1 MKNPFRPLRRIIYIL
16 LGIIVFGVLGFMFIE
31 DYSVGEALYMVI
43 QVVTTVGFNEVAPF
57 KSWGRE
63 FTTILMITSF
73 GTFAYGITEL
83 SQIILNGEL
92 NNYLKYKNLQKRI
105 DELSGHVIICG
116 FGRNGYQAAKTLIA
130 YKQPFVIVEQD
141 LEKLD
146 QLEPTNDI
154 LYVSG
159 DATDDNL
166 LIKAGVE
173 RAAFLISA
181 LHNDADNVFVVISAR
196 QLNPKLEIVSRANA
210 ETTSQKLRAA
220 GANSIIMPNQI
231 GGQHLAHKLMKPD
244 VVEFLDH
251 ISVGGLSATNIEE
264 IVVDEIPDML
274 KANNIQELEIRT
286 QTGCTVIGYKSDGG
300 DFVINPG
307 ASIELKRK
315 SKLFVLG
322 NEEQIIKLKKL
333 FNV

>member
-16 LGIIVFGVLGFMFIE
+16 LGIIVFGILGFMLIE
-31 DYSVGEALYMVI
+31 DYSFGDSFYMVL
-43 QVVTTVGFNEVAPF
+43 QTVTTVGFNEVRPF

-63 FTTILMITSF
+63 FTSVLMITSF

-105 DELSGHVIICG
+105 DELSNHVIICG

-130 YKQPFVIVEQD
+130 YKQPFVIVERD

-146 QLEPTNDI
+146 QMQENAET
-154 LYVSG
+154 LYVTG
-159 DATDDNL
+159 DATDDEM
-166 LIKAGVE
+166 LIRAGVE
-173 RAAFLISA
+173 RARFLISA
-181 LHNDADNVFVVISAR
+181 LHDDADNVFVVISAR
-196 QLNPKLEIVSRANA
+196 QLNPKLKIVSRANA
-210 ETTSQKLRAA
+210 DTTSHKLRAA
-220 GANSIIMPNQI
+220 GADSIIMPNQI

-286 QTGCTVIGYKSDGG
+286 QTGCTVIGYKSDDG

-307 ASIELKRK
+307 SNIELKRN

-322 NEEQIIKLKKL
+322 NDEQIIKLKKL